1 MEGEDLVQRGYR
13 VRGRVQGVFFRAWTR
28 EVGEGL
34 GLLGTVKNRGDGS
47 VEVHAL
53 GSPEALALFEARLS
67 DGPPAA
73 RVETVEEV
81 ESSRPIPPAPFRIL
95 PSVP

>member
-13 VRGRVQGVFFRAWTR
+13 IRGRVQGVFFRAWTR
-28 EVGEGL
+28 EVAEGL

-47 VEVHAL
+47 VEAHAL
-53 GSPEALALFEARLS
+53 GSPEALAVFEARLS

-73 RVETVEEV
+73 RVERVEEV
-81 ESSRPIPPAPFRIL
+81 ESSEPLPPPPFRIL
-95 PSVP
+95 PTAP